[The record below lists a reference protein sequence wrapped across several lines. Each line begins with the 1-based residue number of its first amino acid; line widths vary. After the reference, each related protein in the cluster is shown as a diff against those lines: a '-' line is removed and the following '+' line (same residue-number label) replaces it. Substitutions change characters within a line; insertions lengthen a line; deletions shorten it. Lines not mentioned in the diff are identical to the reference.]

1 MLNKI
6 YFFIY
11 IVISQISPAFGFTEQ
26 FTNRDNFERNAMI
39 GAILLVIFSPKKK
52 RATSIGIVGGFTF
65 VYLSY
70 KYVLP
75 VIL

>member
-1 MLNKI
+1 MLNKV
-6 YFFIY
+6 YFFLCILLF
-11 IVISQISPAFGFTEQ
+11 QISSAFGFTEQ
-26 FTNRDNFERNAMI
+26 FTNRDNFERNAII
-39 GAILLVIFSPKKK
+39 GAILLIIFSPKKK